1 VKRDAFPGLI
11 FLVSAIFLANT
22 PIALAN
28 SASRSA
34 ADEDNAREAVIR
46 DLARDFSD
54 ATMTI
59 FVSIDGKA
67 ASDQFIQ
74 RFRDFKN
81 PVKKD
86 PKTEGFSDENGTGHL
101 QNKSTKEPGVILNV
115 EKLQWISKSEI
126 EMDGSY
132 SCGALCGGG
141 STFRV
146 VLKAGKWVAHPVG
159 PIWAS

>member
-1 VKRDAFPGLI
+1 VKQFGSSALTI
-11 FLVSAIFLANT
+11 LVSVMLLGSTPVTLANT
-22 PIALAN
+22 
-28 SASRSA
+28 SSRSA

-46 DLARDFSD
+46 YLAKGFLDPS
-54 ATMTI
+54 TTI

-67 ASDQFIQ
+67 ASDEFIK
-74 RFRDFKN
+74 RFQDFKS

-101 QNKSTKEPGVILNV
+101 QNKNTKEPGVILNV

-159 PIWAS
+159 PSWAS